1 MFSKQWH
8 YSGADSSIGILVC
21 GYPLNVPFQ
30 SIATPFGLSLQ
41 STNVPHHLHKHHH
54 SNVCK
59 KHSLKL
65 DNLSHRVKSTL
76 ILVWKSLPGVNFTPQ
91 CAIRFGVGCAY
102 GCAPKTW
109 SQVFTLVGPQTWSQ
123 VCTLV
128 WPSVC
133 QQTWSWVCLSACHL
147 VCTLVC
153 PQTWSKV
160 CTLECHQTWI
170 QVYSLECHQT

>member
-65 DNLSHRVKSTL
+65 DNLSQRVKSTL

-109 SQVFTLVGPQTWSQ
+109 SQVFTLVSPDLELGVAHWCDHKCANTLGVEWAYLRVTRPGVKSATW
-123 VCTLV
+123 C
-128 WPSVC
+128 
-133 QQTWSWVCLSACHL
+133 AH
-147 VCTLVC
+147 
-153 PQTWSKV
+153 
-160 CTLECHQTWI
+160 
-170 QVYSLECHQT
+170 